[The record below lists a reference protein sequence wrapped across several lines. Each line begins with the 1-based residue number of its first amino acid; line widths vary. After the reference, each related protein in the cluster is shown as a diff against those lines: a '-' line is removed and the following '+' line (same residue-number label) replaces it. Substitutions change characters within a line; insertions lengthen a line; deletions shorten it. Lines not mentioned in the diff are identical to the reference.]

1 MLILI
6 RGSRAPTKRDAIV
19 REVVERVLGAEDQ
32 AKARIETARQQ
43 AAATKSHG
51 DEQAAAIVA
60 AAREQAV
67 ASARAALDSARND
80 ARAALERALAEDEA
94 SGVSFAAGLGLA
106 TDAVVESIVAMLCET
121 SIVKE

>member
-1 MLILI
+1 MILM

-32 AKARIETARQQ
+32 AKARIEAARQQ
-43 AAATKSHG
+43 AATAKSHG

-67 ASARAALDSARND
+67 ASARAALDAARAD
-80 ARAALERALAEDEA
+80 ARAALDQALAEDETA
-94 SGVSFAAGLGLA
+94 GASFAAGLGPA